1 MTTQQLIAE
10 LIKAPASALAGRSY
24 DGRLLIEAYDGEENF
39 FLAVNDSEF
48 NLADE
53 DESEKAILEAS
64 YTIDGKDASF
74 GDLAIRMQDRYAML
88 FA

>member
-10 LIKAPASALAGRSY
+10 LIKAPASAEAGRSY
-24 DGRLLIEAYDGEENF
+24 GWRSYIEAYDGEEYF
-39 FLAVNDSEF
+39 SLVVDGDEF
-48 NLADE
+48 NPADA
-53 DESEKAILEAS
+53 DESEKAILEAF

-74 GDLAIRMQDRYAML
+74 GDLAIRMQDRYAA